1 MIDMQRLSLL
11 RAVLSEEVGVLRIR
25 NHVEYGGLNENGP
38 HKISVWEALKGVALW
53 EEVSHWG
60 VDFEV

>member
-38 HKISVWEALKGVALW
+38 HRFINLNAWSSMVELFGKG
-53 EEVSHWG
+53 
-60 VDFEV
+60 

>member
-1 MIDMQRLSLL
+1 MGICGDF
-11 RAVLSEEVGVLRIR
+11 
-25 NHVEYGGLNENGP
+25 NENGP